1 MVFSN
6 GYAWATSTGDWNRQL
21 SIADQ
26 DNWAYGSDKLTPEA
40 GSTLKYFFN
49 DELIYTSE
57 LTVADLYPYCAA
69 DNQTTT
75 LDINADYNTTKRID
89 FTVTTYPTIVSGMG
103 LGLSSVNTVLNW
115 DRFAAQFALDPYQV
129 VNQQY
134 KVMENFVGKTDYVTF
149 TPSGGD
155 VFSLRWIA
163 PEPEPSIVYPQ
174 IPPFKGRIHQTLIQN

>member
-57 LTVADLYPYCAA
+57 LTAADLYPYCSA
-69 DNQTTT
+69 DNTPTNI
-75 LDINADYNTTKRID
+75 DINDDYNTTKRID
-89 FTVTTYPTIVSGMG
+89 FTVTTYPTVVSGTG

-115 DRFAAQFALDPYQV
+115 DRFAAQFALDPVGV

-134 KVMENFVGKTDYVTF
+134 KVMENNVSKTDYVIF
-149 TPSGGD
+149 TPSNGD

-163 PEPEPSIVYPQ
+163 PEGGGNITFPQ
-174 IPPFKGRIHQTLIQN
+174 IPPSKGIINSAFKS

>member
-6 GYAWATSTGDWNRQL
+6 GYAWATSTGDWNRTL
-21 SIADQ
+21 SDADQ
-26 DNWAYGSDKLTPEA
+26 DNWAYGSNKLTPEA

-57 LTVADLYPYCAA
+57 LTAADLYPYCAA

-89 FTVTTYPTIVSGMG
+89 FTVGTYPSVVSGMG
-103 LGLSSVNTVLNW
+103 LGLNSVNTETHW
-115 DRFAAQFALDPYQV
+115 EQFTAQFALDPYQV

-134 KVMENFVGKTDYVTF
+134 KVKENNVSKTDYEIF

-163 PEPEPSIVYPQ
+163 PEGGGNITFPQ
-174 IPPFKGRIHQTLIQN
+174 IPPSKGIINSGFKS

>member
-57 LTVADLYPYCAA
+57 LDVADLYPYCAA
-69 DNQTTT
+69 SNTPNNI
-75 LDINADYNTTKRID
+75 DINADYNTAKRID
-89 FTVTTYPTIVSGMG
+89 FTVTTYPSIVSSTG

-134 KVMENFVGKTDYVTF
+134 KVMENFVSKTDYVTY
-149 TPSGGD
+149 TPSDGD

-163 PEPEPSIVYPQ
+163 SEAAENITFPQ
-174 IPPFKGRIHQTLIQN
+174 IPEPKYIINSGFKS